1 MSTSFTVS
9 ASSSAAEGSSLFAS
23 VSSAFASFFPTV
35 HADDEVSGRRLQ
47 MRAALPPGPHTT
59 AAWRRCSCIA
69 CLVCH
74 STDRATRS
82 QKDDEESKE
91 GDDSEGG
98 EEEGGDEV
106 RANAMHRRGL
116 SADRCA
122 LLALL

>member
-1 MSTSFTVS
+1 
-9 ASSSAAEGSSLFAS
+9 
-23 VSSAFASFFPTV
+23 
-35 HADDEVSGRRLQ
+35 
-47 MRAALPPGPHTT
+47 
-59 AAWRRCSCIA
+59 
-69 CLVCH
+69 VCH

-106 RANAMHRRGL
+106 RAAVVQRRGL